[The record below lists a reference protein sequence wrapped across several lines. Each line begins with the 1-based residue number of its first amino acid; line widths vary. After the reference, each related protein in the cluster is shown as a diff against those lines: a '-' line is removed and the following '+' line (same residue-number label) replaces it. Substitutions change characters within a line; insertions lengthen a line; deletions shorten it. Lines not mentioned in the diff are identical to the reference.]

1 MSTSSNISLRLYEE
15 IARDL
20 IKAID
25 QGAHPVGSLLPT
37 EYELVERYHVSR
49 QTVRMA
55 LRRLEEMGAVSRR
68 QGSGTKVEPRGQPA
82 EGFQQ
87 TLASLGDLTAL
98 AAATTRDV
106 VEVATVVIDRTQAR
120 LFGCAAGSRW
130 RKVSYIRRRANGA
143 CEAIAWVDVYVDER
157 YGDVLDAL
165 GPTPMLVSDLIEK
178 RHRVLVSEVRQ
189 EVSATALEA
198 QMAMQLAANEGS
210 PALLVL
216 RRYFDQRKS
225 MFEFS
230 VSIHPAGRYS
240 VTSALRRVSQR
251 A

>member
-1 MSTSSNISLRLYEE
+1 MSTSSISLRLYEE

-20 IKAID
+20 IAAID

-37 EYELVERYHVSR
+37 EFELVERYRVSR

-68 QGSGTKVEPRGQPA
+68 QGSGTRVEPRSQPA

-106 VEVATVVIDRTQAR
+106 IGVETVVVDRTQAR
-120 LFGCAAGSRW
+120 AFGCAAGSRW
-130 RKVSYIRRRANGA
+130 RRLSYIRRRANSA
-143 CEAIAWVDVYVDER
+143 YEAIAWVDVYVNER

-198 QMAMQLAANEGS
+198 QMALQLAANEGS
-210 PALLVL
+210 PALMVL
-216 RRYFDQRKS
+216 RRYFDRRKAL
-225 MFEFS
+225 FEFS

-240 VTSALRRVSQR
+240 VTSALRRISR
-251 A
+251 KD